1 MQISQIKCYLK
12 AACWSFCSVKQTLS
26 FLLKWF
32 LDASSFCTLFD
43 VMHFKFWQFRSK
55 DKGVFSV
62 DSLCRPGHQ
71 TEARGPGDSL
81 FLSKQET
88 LRSFNVKTVWPW
100 HIQPTMTKISY
111 VLLGYLSQECES
123 RSNLCMYW

>member
-1 MQISQIKCYLK
+1 MQISQIKCYLI
-12 AACWSFCSVKQTLS
+12 AVCWSFCSVKQTLS
-26 FLLKWF
+26 FLSNWF

-55 DKGVFSV
+55 DKEVFSV

-111 VLLGYLSQECES
+111 VLLGYPSQECES

>member
-32 LDASSFCTLFD
+32 LDASSFCALFD

-55 DKGVFSV
+55 DKEVFSV

-123 RSNLCMYW
+123 RSNLCMYR